1 MKAVRKFVFDAADSV
16 AANLPQGGVTTAGN
30 GTARGWTY
38 GAVIWLVVVFLLIFV
53 TVVLTQVFKPPWG
66 IPLSVTLWAFA
77 IGGLVDFLVPSKA
90 VTAIG
95 GGLVGLG
102 ADDKIGPAGS
112 ILTKVADM
120 VTAVSTEVSKVLGT
134 TTETPDQVKVL
145 VLLFGS
151 VLFVTSLYGFF
162 KD

>member
-1 MKAVRKFVFDAADSV
+1 MKAVRKFVFDVADSV
-16 AANLPQGGVTTAGN
+16 AAILPQRGVTTAAN
-30 GTARGWTY
+30 GTPRGWTY
-38 GAVIWLVVVFLLIFV
+38 GVVIWLVVVFLLIVV

-66 IPLSVTLWAFA
+66 IPLSVALWAFA

-90 VTAIG
+90 VTAIA

-102 ADDKIGPAGS
+102 ADDKIGTAGS

-120 VTAVSTEVSKVLGT
+120 VTEVSKVLGT
-134 TTETPDQVKVL
+134 IVTTETPDQIKVL
-145 VLLFGS
+145 VWLFGS

-162 KD
+162 KN